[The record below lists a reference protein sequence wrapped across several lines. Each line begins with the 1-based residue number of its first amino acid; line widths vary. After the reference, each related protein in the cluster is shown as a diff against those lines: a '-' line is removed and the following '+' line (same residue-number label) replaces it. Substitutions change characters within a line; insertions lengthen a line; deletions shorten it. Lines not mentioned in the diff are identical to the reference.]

1 MFDSYKD
8 RAVAW
13 LRRRFDASDRLKS
26 LASHASLGEASI
38 AAKIYPGSATDCWWL
53 PNADALP
60 ARVAPDQMPVPPID
74 FWEGYGYGREPAQ
87 YLGSGRGH
95 VAEMLALLEKDGFPI
110 EKTHRVLDFGCS
122 AGRMLR
128 WLAPYAEGR
137 ELWGVDI
144 GSGAIHWATL
154 HLSPPL
160 RFATTTTAPNL
171 PFEDNYFDLIYSG
184 SVFSHI
190 TDLADACLLELRR
203 ILKPGGVMY
212 LTIHDKNSLRLL
224 LEVHDTKLSRWI
236 RRENERHQFSGQN
249 FSKLVMSRTPKGAQ
263 TFYDVDFLHR
273 VWGQHLDFVA
283 VHPEAYGYQT
293 ALVLRKR

>member
-1 MFDSYKD
+1 MFESYKE
-8 RAVAW
+8 RAAAW
-13 LRRRFDASDRLKS
+13 LRRRITSSARLRS
-26 LASHASLGEASI
+26 IIAHAAMGEPAI
-38 AAKIYPGSATDCWWL
+38 AAKIYPGSAADCSWL
-53 PNADALP
+53 PNPDALP
-60 ARVAPDQMPVPPID
+60 AGIAPDKMPVPPME
-74 FWEGYGYGREPAQ
+74 FWEGYGREPEQ

-95 VAEMLALLEKDGFPI
+95 VTGMLALLAGDGFPI
-110 EKTHRVLDFGCS
+110 EKTKRVLDFGCS

-144 GSGAIHWATL
+144 GSGPIHWATM

-160 RFATTTTAPNL
+160 RFATTTTAPHL
-171 PFEDNYFDLIYSG
+171 PFEQDSFDLIYSG

-190 TDLADACLLELRR
+190 TDLADAWLLELRR

-212 LTIHDKNSLRLL
+212 LTVHDKNSMRLL
-224 LEVHDTKLSRWI
+224 LEVHQTKLARWL
-236 RRENERHQFSGQN
+236 RRENDAHHFSTEN
-249 FSKLVMSRTPKGAQ
+249 FSKLVLSQTPKGAQ
-263 TFYDVDFLHR
+263 TFYDIDYLRR
-273 VWGQHLDFVA
+273 VWGQHLEIVN